1 LAIPFERSNLHEVSR
16 TMGECDEAQRHSRKL
31 SSHHSR
37 GVCASPHAVAG
48 TPYDGAWSVLIVTDQ
63 GTCDRAYRYALRIA
77 DGRVYYDDPSFNVSG
92 SVNARGQVHVGV
104 DAGGQ
109 SANGYGR
116 LSGNFGSGSW
126 SGRSST
132 SQCSGHWEA
141 ERRG

>member
-1 LAIPFERSNLHEVSR
+1 MKRSDIVAGLSALLAAAWLW
-16 TMGECDEAQRHSRKL
+16 
-31 SSHHSR
+31 
-37 GVCASPHAVAG
+37 ASPSAVAS
-48 TPYDGAWSVLIVTDQ
+48 TRFDGAWSVLIVTDQ

-77 DGRVYYDDPSFNVSG
+77 DGKVYYDDPSFNVSG

-116 LSGNFGSGSW
+116 LSGNFGEGSW

>member
-1 LAIPFERSNLHEVSR
+1 MKRSLIAAGLAAMILA
-16 TMGECDEAQRHSRKL
+16 GL
-31 SSHHSR
+31 W
-37 GVCASPHAVAG
+37 ASPHAIAR
-48 TPYDGAWSVLIVTDQ
+48 TPYDGAWSVLIVTDS

-104 DAGGQ
+104 SAGGQ

-116 LSGNFGSGSW
+116 LSGNYGEGSW

>member
-1 LAIPFERSNLHEVSR
+1 
-16 TMGECDEAQRHSRKL
+16 MK
-31 SSHHSR
+31 R
-37 GVCASPHAVAG
+37 GVIPAGLAAIILGGLCASPHAIAA
-48 TPYDGAWSVLIVTDQ
+48 TPYDGAWSVLIVTDH

-116 LSGNFGSGSW
+116 LSGNFGEGSW

-132 SQCSGHWEA
+132 SECSGHWEA

>member
-1 LAIPFERSNLHEVSR
+1 MKRRLIPAGLAAMIL
-16 TMGECDEAQRHSRKL
+16 AAL
-31 SSHHSR
+31 W
-37 GVCASPHAVAG
+37 ASPYAIAG
-48 TPYDGAWSVLIVTDQ
+48 TPYDGAWSVLIVTDS

-77 DGRVYYDDPSFNVSG
+77 DGRVSYDDPSFNVYG

-104 DAGGQ
+104 SAGGQ
-109 SANGYGR
+109 SANGYGH
-116 LSGNFGSGSW
+116 LSGNYGEGSW